1 MATQS
6 KRQWASESVGLAF
19 SRLAL
24 GIIFVVSGV
33 GKVFAIGPKASG
45 IEAFAGTL
53 AQLGIPLSTVAAWGV
68 GVLELVGGVLLLIG
82 LFTRVIAALLAV
94 NMAVATVLVH
104 LPNGFV
110 VSDGGYEY
118 TLVLT
123 LSALGL
129 ALSGPGVISIKRALG
144 RTGSST
150 TEETN

>member
-6 KRQWASESVGLAF
+6 RGEWTSESVGLAF

-33 GKVFAIGPKASG
+33 GKVFGVGPKASG

-53 AQLGIPLSTVAAWGV
+53 AQLGIPLPTAAAWGV
-68 GVLELVGGVLLLIG
+68 GLLELVGGAFLLIG
-82 LFTRVIAALLAV
+82 LLTRVVAALLAV
-94 NMAVATVLVH
+94 DMAVATVLVH

-110 VSDGGYEY
+110 VSNGGYEY

-123 LSALGL
+123 LSAVGL
-129 ALSGPGVISIKRALG
+129 ALSGPGVISVKRALG
-144 RTGSST
+144 RMGSSSI
-150 TEETN
+150 E

>member
-1 MATQS
+1 VATQS
-6 KRQWASESVGLAF
+6 GGQWTSESVGLAF

-33 GKVFAIGPKASG
+33 GKVFAVGPKASG

-53 AQLGIPLSTVAAWGV
+53 AQLGIPLPTVAAWGV

-82 LFTRVIAALLAV
+82 LLTRIVAGLLAID
-94 NMAVATVLVH
+94 MAVATVLVH

-110 VSDGGYEY
+110 ISDGGYEY

-129 ALSGPGVISIKRALG
+129 ALSGPGVISVKRALG
-144 RTGSST
+144 RMGSST
-150 TEETN
+150 TE

>member
-6 KRQWASESVGLAF
+6 KRQWSRESVGLAF

-33 GKVFAIGPKASG
+33 GKVFAVGPKATG
-45 IEAFAGTL
+45 IDAFAGML
-53 AQLGIPLSTVAAWGV
+53 AQLGVPMSTVAAWGV
-68 GVLELVGGVLLLIG
+68 GMLELVGGVLLLIG
-82 LFTRVIAALLAV
+82 LFTRVVAALLAV
-94 NMAVATVLVH
+94 NMALATVLVH

-110 VSDGGYEY
+110 VSNGGYEY

-129 ALSGPGVISIKRALG
+129 ALSGPGVVSVKRALRG
-144 RTGSST
+144 TST
-150 TEETN
+150 TAAES

>member
-1 MATQS
+1 MATQVESEWTS
-6 KRQWASESVGLAF
+6 KSIGLAF

-33 GKVFAIGPKASG
+33 GKVFATGPKATG
-45 IEAFAGTL
+45 IGTFAGML
-53 AQLGIPLSTVAAWGV
+53 AQLGIPLSTVAAWSV
-68 GVLELVGGVLLLIG
+68 GVLELVGGILLLIG
-82 LFTRVIAALLAV
+82 LLARIVAALLAV

-118 TLVLT
+118 TLVLM

-129 ALSGPGVISIKRALG
+129 ALSGPGVISVKRALG
-144 RTGSST
+144 RTTTST
-150 TEETN
+150 SG

>member
-6 KRQWASESVGLAF
+6 GRGWTSESVGLAF

-33 GKVFAIGPKASG
+33 GKVFATGPKALG
-45 IEAFAGTL
+45 IEGFAGTL
-53 AQLGIPLSTVAAWGV
+53 AQIGIPFPTLAAWGV
-68 GVLELVGGVLLLIG
+68 GLLELIGGILLLVG
-82 LFTRVIAALLAV
+82 LLTRTVAALLAV
-94 NMAVATVLVH
+94 DMAVATALVH

-129 ALSGPGVISIKRALG
+129 ALSGPGVVSLKRALG
-144 RTGSST
+144 RTGS
-150 TEETN
+150 

>member
-6 KRQWASESVGLAF
+6 GRRWTSESVGLAS

-33 GKVFAIGPKASG
+33 GKVFAVGPKASG

-53 AQLGIPLSTVAAWGV
+53 APLGIPLPTVAAWGV
-68 GVLELVGGVLLLIG
+68 GLLELVGGVLLLIG
-82 LFTRVIAALLAV
+82 LLTRLVAALLAV
-94 NMAVATVLVH
+94 DMAVATALVH

-129 ALSGPGVISIKRALG
+129 ALSGPGVISVKRALG
-144 RTGSST
+144 RTGSSS
-150 TEETN
+150 TE